1 MNRLLTGVIKKKLPL
16 VLIVSLVFALAAP
29 VFAIEIPHGKT
40 GSDFVREAKAQ
51 VKGISSEETKRI
63 LDSDNSVVLIDIRS
77 REEIKRYGG
86 ISGELV
92 VPHGLVIY
100 VMKRL
105 VPDKDVHIIIFAQ
118 KDKRSAMIASK
129 VQQMGYENV
138 RYLEGGLNVW
148 IRKRLPIVASREC
161 KIPKKVA
168 VPRGEMPTG
177 KTSGDFVAEAN
188 KVAKGLTPSEAK
200 RIIEEKGGVLVD
212 VRSEAEIESQGAIH
226 GALRMEEG
234 LVVFNIVKKIHDA
247 NTPVVVFCK
256 RGNRSAIVAEQLH
269 EMGYK
274 EVYHIEGGFIGWEKA
289 GVALR

>member
-1 MNRLLTGVIKKKLPL
+1 MNRVLTEVIKKKLPL
-16 VLIVSLVFALAAP
+16 VLIVSLVFSLAAT

-40 GSDFVREAKAQ
+40 GSDFVREAKKM
-51 VKGISSEETKRI
+51 VKGISPEETKRL
-63 LDSDNSVVLIDIRS
+63 LDSGNTVVLIDIRS

-100 VMKRL
+100 VMRRL
-105 VPDKDVHIIIFAQ
+105 VPDKDVFIIIFAQ

-138 RYLEGGLNVW
+138 RYLKGGLNVW
-148 IRKRLPIVASREC
+148 KRKGLPIVASEEC
-161 KIPKKVA
+161 KLPRKVA

-177 KTSGDFVAEAN
+177 KTSDDFVAEAN
-188 KVAKGLTPSEAK
+188 KVAKGLTPREAK
-200 RIIEEKGGVLVD
+200 RILEEKEGVFVD
-212 VRSEAEIESQGAIH
+212 VRSEAEIESEGAIR
-226 GALRMEEG
+226 GALQMEEG

-247 NTPVVVFCK
+247 NIPVVVFCK

-274 EVYHIEGGFIGWEKA
+274 EVYHIEGGFINWKKA
-289 GVALR
+289 GLL

>member
-1 MNRLLTGVIKKKLPL
+1 MNRQLTCVIKKKLPL
-16 VLIVSLVFALAAP
+16 VLIVSLVFSLAAT
-29 VFAIEIPHGKT
+29 VFAIEIPNGKT
-40 GSDFVREAKAQ
+40 GSDFVREAKEM

-63 LDSDNSVVLIDIRS
+63 LDNSNSVVLIDIRS

-100 VMKRL
+100 VMRRL
-105 VPDKDVHIIIFAQ
+105 VPDKDAPIIIMAQ
-118 KDKRSAMIASK
+118 KDKRSAMIAAK
-129 VQQMGYENV
+129 VKLMGYENI

-148 IRKRLPIVASREC
+148 KRKGLPIVDSRQC

-177 KTSGDFVAEAN
+177 KTSEEFVAEAN
-188 KVAKGLTPSEAK
+188 KVAKGLTPHEAK
-200 RIIEEKGGVLVD
+200 RIVEEKDGVFVD
-212 VRSEAEIESQGAIH
+212 VRSEAEIESEGAIH
-226 GALRMEEG
+226 GALQMEEG
-234 LVVFNIVKKIHDA
+234 LVVFNIVKKLHDA

-274 EVYHIEGGFIGWEKA
+274 EVYHIEGGFISWKEA
-289 GVALR
+289 GLL

>member
-1 MNRLLTGVIKKKLPL
+1 MNRLLTGVIKKKLTL
-16 VLIVSLVFALAAP
+16 VLIVSLVFALSAP

-51 VKGISSEETKRI
+51 VKGVSSEETKRI
-63 LDSDNSVVLIDIRS
+63 LDSGNSVVLIDIRS

-100 VMKRL
+100 VMRRL
-105 VPDKDVHIIIFAQ
+105 VPDKDILVIIMAQ

-138 RYLEGGLNVW
+138 RYLKGGLNIW
-148 IRKRLPIVASREC
+148 IRKGLPIVASEKC

-168 VPRGEMPTG
+168 VPKGEMPTG

-188 KVAKGLTPSEAK
+188 KVAKGLTPPEAK
-200 RIIEEKGGVLVD
+200 RIIEEKGGAVVD
-212 VRSEAEIESQGAIH
+212 VRSQGAIH

-256 RGNRSAIVAEQLH
+256 RGNRSAIVAEQMH

-274 EVYHIEGGFIGWEKA
+274 EVYHIEGGFISWKKA
-289 GVALR
+289 GLALR